1 MSRKKDSGESC
12 RASPSVHH
20 CTVAPPT
27 PSAGGRAVVHRKVK
41 EAVNSLKSA
50 ASGLTPAK
58 GRQIPPSEIRH

>member
-1 MSRKKDSGESC
+1 MEKRC

-20 CTVAPPT
+20 CTVAQPT
-27 PSAGGRAVVHRKVK
+27 PSAGVRGVVPGKVK
-41 EAVNSLKSA
+41 GAGRLVNSLKSA